1 MISTPSIWA
10 SATRSTDMKRWL
22 LILLSS
28 STLAAAVALAGDG
41 GQAGRYMEVDDYLGS
56 AFPGGVPNVQVLW
69 VSGELREDIEQ
80 VLGHRFGKLR
90 TRYWFN
96 GESSVWVLEE
106 IGKELPITI
115 GVTIRDGSITNV
127 KVLEFRESRGW
138 EVKYPFFT
146 DQFRDAS
153 LDKKHRLDRDIDG
166 ITGATLSV
174 SAVTRIARVALI
186 LHENITA
193 TS

>member
-1 MISTPSIWA
+1 
-10 SATRSTDMKRWL
+10 MKRWL

-41 GQAGRYMEVDDYLGS
+41 GYAGRYMEVDDYLGG
-56 AFPGGVPNVQVLW
+56 AFPEGVPKVQVLW
-69 VSGELREDIEQ
+69 VSGELREDVEQ

-90 TRYWFN
+90 TRYWYN
-96 GESSVWVLEE
+96 GESSVWVLDE

-115 GVTIRDGSITNV
+115 GVTIQNGTIADV

-146 DQFRDAS
+146 DQFRQARLAD
-153 LDKKHRLDRDIDG
+153 DNGLDRNIDS

-174 SAVTRIARVALI
+174 SAVTRVARVALI
-186 LHENITA
+186 LHDNIPK
-193 TS
+193 SS